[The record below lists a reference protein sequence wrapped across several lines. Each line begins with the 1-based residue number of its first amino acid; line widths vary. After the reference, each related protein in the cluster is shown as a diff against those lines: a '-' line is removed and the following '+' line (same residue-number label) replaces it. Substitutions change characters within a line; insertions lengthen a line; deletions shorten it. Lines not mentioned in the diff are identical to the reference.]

1 MNAAVMDD
9 DVLGKAKT
17 DATVDYD
24 PFADGP
30 LSRVAPTTE
39 PQREV
44 WLADRLGN
52 DASLAYNESIS
63 LDFRGP
69 LDAGALH
76 GALRALVARHDI
88 LRANFGPDGK
98 TLCVADTRGIELPLI
113 DLSTLDDA
121 GRAARI
127 AAHAREVVETPFD
140 LDHGALFRAELVRLS
155 GDHHHLVLT
164 AHHLVCDGWSWWVI
178 VRELGA
184 LYTQALGHAAAPLPA
199 AESFA
204 DYALAEAEHPQ
215 GATFKADEAYWLR
228 RYADGGPILD
238 LPTDRARPSRRTFP
252 SVREDHLL
260 DNELVAAIRRLGARQ
275 GASLFATLLAGF
287 AGLLSRLT
295 SQNDV
300 VVGIPAA
307 GQSVDGHDH
316 LVGHCVNL
324 LPLRFELDQ
333 AQPFEQSLSQ
343 AQATLLDAI
352 EHQRY
357 TFGTLLKKLP
367 LQRDPARLPLCSV
380 MFNIDQ
386 AMDQESTG
394 FHGLGMRLIT
404 NPRSFENFELF
415 VNAVQVQGGMRL
427 ECQYNTDLFD
437 NATIRRWLAA
447 YETLLR
453 AAVARPDLAFGRLP
467 VVSEAARG
475 ELQALQ
481 PAATPFDR
489 ECRMHES
496 FERQC
501 DRTPDRI
508 ALEFDGAHV
517 RYGELES
524 RANRIA
530 HLLRARGVH
539 RGSLVGLVLDRGVDM
554 LAGLLGV
561 LKAGA
566 GYVPLDPN
574 FPAERLAYM
583 AGDAGLAAL
592 LTTTKHA
599 GHFDLRGRPVLSLDL
614 LADELATLP
623 ASRIGRDDGAAQ
635 PESVAYVIYTSGSTG
650 RPKGVQ
656 VPHRAVS
663 NFLASMAKEPGL
675 AADDRLVAVTTL
687 SFDIAV
693 LELLLPLSVGARV
706 VLADR
711 VTAADGI
718 ALKALISDSGAT
730 VMQATPASW
739 RLLLDAQWQ
748 GDAGFKILCGG
759 EALPPDLAA
768 QLLQRCGSLW
778 NVYGPTETT
787 VWSTC
792 SRLTNASDIH
802 IGRPIDNTQ
811 VWILDPR
818 GELCPLGV
826 PGEIWIGGDGVTLG
840 YLNRPELTGERF
852 VADPFATAPGALLY
866 RTGDRGRWRPDGV
879 LEHQGRLDFQVKVR
893 GYRIELGEIE
903 ALLAAHPQ
911 VARAVVVARE
921 DRPGD
926 VRLVAYVVSHDSSP
940 CPQGE
945 VGRGFEGASA
955 PSSPHGGSRPLPKPP
970 LQAGEGEAALASYLK
985 ASLPDYM
992 IPQHILFLDAIPLL
1006 PNGKIDRKS
1015 LPVPDMAVKLA
1026 GERIAPR
1033 NALERTIADAMAHVL
1048 GLAEVGVDDDFFSLG
1063 GHSLLAAQLTSRI
1076 NKELGIALSLRAL
1089 FDGPTVAKLAR
1100 MVQGID
1106 GEAAPKREP
1115 IKPLA
1120 DRTRGPMS
1128 VMQERLYL
1136 LEQFN
1141 PGQITYNTPS
1151 AHRLRGP
1158 LQLNAFQAAID
1169 AMIQRQSV
1177 LRTTIGLVDGEPMQI
1192 VHDAVDVDIRDVV
1205 DVSHLPRDE
1214 REAEVSRRMDALI
1227 QTPFELD
1234 RAPLIRSRLFRLGPE
1249 EHVWFF
1255 MTHHLIWDG
1264 WSFDLMYTD
1273 MAELYAAQLEGR
1285 EPSLPELP
1293 VTYADFSAWHR
1304 EWLQGPEYAKQL
1316 AFWRERLGGAGQAVE
1331 ALPTDMP
1338 RRPGMSGK
1346 GVTHRIVVSNEVTS
1360 ALHDT
1365 AKQVDA
1371 TLYMVL
1377 LTAYFALIS
1386 RTSGLRELIV
1396 GTPVRGRNTAEVENL
1411 MGYFTSLLPL
1421 RMEIDP
1427 SMTFAQAV
1435 KQVKDVVL
1443 DSFAHPD
1450 IRLEDLV
1457 RELSV
1462 RSREGG
1468 AVLYHALF
1476 SFQDIRQRVCEWG
1489 PLTHERY
1496 PVFQTASTQDLGL
1509 WFVEQDTG
1517 LSGGFIYN
1525 ADIFLDDT
1533 AALLRD
1539 RYVAVL
1545 RALGRDPAL
1554 TLEQITRFDDGQ
1566 PLQFGRSVEAAP
1578 VEAATAPAALA
1589 GELYEPLDELGVQL
1603 LEIWRDLL
1611 RKPDIGADDD
1621 FFSLG
1626 GHSLQAVQMFH
1637 RFNRDT
1643 GVNLP
1648 LATLL
1653 SARTVRALA
1662 REYHRARNDADA
1674 HGGEGGQGGAR
1685 PDPWA
1690 PLVPIRPQGTQLPLF
1705 LVHAVGGNVLN
1716 YRALADAMP
1725 DGIPVY
1731 GLQALGLDGRT
1742 APLDSVEKMAERYV
1756 REIRAVQPQGPY
1768 HLAGGSMG
1776 GIIAYE
1782 MAQQLVAMGE
1792 SVGLLGL
1799 VDTSAEFGIRYR
1811 DEARR
1816 GLSARVQRLHRRMQ
1830 GQSLGER
1837 LQTLGGVLNGRLQ
1850 ARQMR
1855 QQAQQAR
1862 ETGAELPHNVRYA
1875 ELEATH
1881 MRAYVKYVVRP
1892 YPESLVLFRATEQPP
1907 ELREKPALGWESM
1920 VGAVEVVSV
1929 PGDHRVM
1936 IESPTLVA
1944 KLSTAILRAQGQ
1956 DEPSQPAS
1964 VSPGPDEPVVSVDR
1978 DDPRADYLRG
1988 LWKELLGVD
1997 VDVDDNFFELGGN
2010 SMLAVQMS
2018 SRVARD
2024 TGVRIQLMRLAVQDL
2039 AQVAADLPQAFG
2051 RDESGGVGARM
2062 ARQMK
2067 RLLRT
2072 QGTAE

>member
-1 MNAAVMDD
+1 MNAAVMGDAALD
-9 DVLGKAKT
+9 KANGAH
-17 DATVDYD
+17 ATVDYD

-44 WLADRLGN
+44 WLADRLGE

-63 LDFRGP
+63 LDFRGA
-69 LDAGALH
+69 LDVPALH
-76 GALRALVARHDI
+76 DALRALVARHDI
-88 LRANFGPDGK
+88 LRANFGPDGR
-98 TLCVADTRGIELPLI
+98 TLCVGDTREIALPLI
-113 DLSTLDDA
+113 DLSALDEA
-121 GRAARI
+121 ASAARI
-127 AAHAREVVETPFD
+127 AEHARSVVEVPFD
-140 LDHGALFRAELVRLS
+140 LDHGALLRSDLIRLS
-155 GDHHHLVLT
+155 ADRHQLVLT
-164 AHHLVCDGWSWWVI
+164 AHHIVCDGWSWWVI

-184 LYTQALGHAAAPLPA
+184 LYTQALGQTAEPLPA

-204 DYALAEAEHPQ
+204 DYALAEAEHPH
-215 GATFKADEAYWLR
+215 GATYRADEAYWLQR
-228 RYADGGPILD
+228 FADGGPILD
-238 LPTDRARPSRRTFP
+238 LPTDRPRPTRRTFP

-287 AGLLSRLT
+287 AGVLSRLT

-300 VVGIPAA
+300 VIGIPAA
-307 GQSVDGHDH
+307 GQSIDGHDH

-333 AQPFEQSLSQ
+333 AQPFEQALAQ
-343 AQATLLDAI
+343 AQSTLLDSI

-357 TFGTLLKKLP
+357 TFGTLLKKLS

-404 NPRSFENFELF
+404 NPRSYENFELF

-437 NATIRRWLAA
+437 NATIRRWMAA

-453 AAVARPDLAFGRLP
+453 AAVARPDLAFGRLS

-508 ALEFDGAHV
+508 ALEFDGQSV
-517 RYGELES
+517 RYDELED

-539 RGSLVGLVLDRGVDM
+539 RGTLVGLVLDRGVDM

-599 GHFDLRGRPVLSLDL
+599 GHFDLRGRPVLALDTL
-614 LADELATLP
+614 HDELAALP
-623 ASRIGRDDGAAQ
+623 ASRIGRDEGAAQ

-663 NFLASMAKEPGL
+663 NFLGSMAKEPGL
-675 AADDRLVAVTTL
+675 GADDRLVAVTTL

-711 VTAADGI
+711 VTAADGV
-718 ALKALISDSGAT
+718 ALKALIANSGAT

-739 RLLLDAQWQ
+739 RLLLDADWK
-748 GDAGFKILCGG
+748 GDASFKILCGG
-759 EALPPDLAA
+759 EALPQDLAA

-792 SRLTNASDIH
+792 SRVVAPANGAIDIH
-802 IGRPIDNTQ
+802 IGRPTDNTQ

-840 YLNRPELTGERF
+840 YLNRPELTSERF
-852 VADPFATAPGALLY
+852 VEDPFSTAPGALLY
-866 RTGDRGRWRPDGV
+866 RTGDRGRWRAEGV

-926 VRLVAYVVSHDSSP
+926 VRLVAYVVGD
-940 CPQGE
+940 
-945 VGRGFEGASA
+945 GASA
-955 PSSPHGGSRPLPKPP
+955 LEES
-970 LQAGEGEAALASYLK
+970 ALASYLK
-985 ASLPDYM
+985 GSLPDYM

-1015 LPVPDMAVKLA
+1015 LPAPDLTVKLS
-1026 GERIAPR
+1026 GERVAPR
-1033 NALERTIADAMAHVL
+1033 NALERTIAEAMAQVL
-1048 GLAEVGVDDDFFSLG
+1048 GVAEVGVDDDFFSLG

-1158 LQLNAFQAAID
+1158 LQLDAFQAAID

-1192 VHDAVDVDIRDVV
+1192 VHDVVDVDITDVV
-1205 DVSHLPRDE
+1205 DVSQLPKDE

-1285 EPSLPELP
+1285 EAKLPELT
-1293 VTYADFSAWHR
+1293 VTYADYSAWHHQ
-1304 EWLQGPEYAKQL
+1304 WLQGPEYAKQL
-1316 AFWRERLGGAGQAVE
+1316 AFWRERLGGAGQGVE

-1338 RRPGMSGK
+1338 RRPGMSGR
-1346 GVTHRIVVSNEVTS
+1346 GVTHRIVVANEVTN

-1365 AKQVDA
+1365 ARKVDA

-1377 LTAYFALIS
+1377 LTAYYALIS
-1386 RTSGLRELIV
+1386 RTSGLRELIL

-1421 RMEIDP
+1421 RMDIDP
-1427 SMTFAQAV
+1427 SMSFAQAV
-1435 KQVKDVVL
+1435 KKVKDVVL

-1476 SFQDIRQRVCEWG
+1476 SFQDIRQRVCTWG
-1489 PLTHERY
+1489 SLTHERY

-1545 RALGRDPAL
+1545 KALGSDPSR
-1554 TLEQITRFDDGQ
+1554 TLEEITRFDDGQ
-1566 PLQFGRSVEAAP
+1566 PLQFGRAIEPAP
-1578 VEAATAPAALA
+1578 VAEPVAVPRADDAL
-1589 GELYEPLDELGVQL
+1589 GDELDPLGMQL

-1611 RKPDIGADDD
+1611 RKPEIGPDDD

-1637 RFNRDT
+1637 RFNRET

-1653 SARTVRALA
+1653 TARSVRALA
-1662 REYHRARNDADA
+1662 YEYHRAGADADS
-1674 HGGEGGQGGAR
+1674 QDDTAR

-1690 PLVPIRPQGTQLPLF
+1690 PLVPIRPQGDQLPLF

-1716 YRALADAMP
+1716 YRPLADAMP
-1725 DGIPVY
+1725 EGIPVY

-1742 APLDSVEKMAERYV
+1742 APLDRVEKMAERYV
-1756 REIRAVQPQGPY
+1756 HEIRQVQPHGPY

-1776 GIIAYE
+1776 GIIAFE
-1782 MAQQLVAMGE
+1782 MAQQLLAAGE
-1792 SVGLLGL
+1792 TVGMLGL

-1811 DEARR
+1811 DEAQR

-1837 LQTLGGVLNGRLQ
+1837 LATIGGVVNGRLQ

-1862 ETGAELPHNVRYA
+1862 ESGEALPHNVRYA

-1881 MRAYVKYVVRP
+1881 MRAYVKYVVQP
-1892 YPESLVLFRATEQPP
+1892 YAGALVLFRASEQPT
-1907 ELREKPALGWESM
+1907 ELRNKPALGWERM
-1920 VGAVEVVSV
+1920 VDDVEVVSI
-1929 PGDHRVM
+1929 PGDHRAM
-1936 IESPTLVA
+1936 IESPALVTTLSA
-1944 KLSTAILRAQGQ
+1944 AILRAQGHGGGVTPQ
-1956 DEPSQPAS
+1956 NGDEAAAC
-1964 VSPGPDEPVVSVDR
+1964 VAVEN
-1978 DDPRADYLRG
+1978 DDPRATYLRA

-1997 VDVDDNFFELGGN
+1997 VDANDNFFDIGGN

-2018 SRVARD
+2018 SRVLKEA
-2024 TGVRIQLMRLAVQDL
+2024 GVRIQLMRLASQSL
-2039 AQVAADLPQAFG
+2039 AQIASDLPVSFG
-2051 RDESGGVGARM
+2051 REEKSGGVGARM

-2072 QGTAE
+2072 PGTVE

>member
-1 MNAAVMDD
+1 MNAAVMGDA
-9 DVLGKAKT
+9 VLDKANGAH
-17 DATVDYD
+17 ATVDYD

-44 WLADRLGN
+44 WLADRLGQ

-63 LDFRGP
+63 LDFRGA
-69 LDAGALH
+69 LDVPALH
-76 GALRALVARHDI
+76 DALRALVARHDI
-88 LRANFGPDGK
+88 LRANFGPDGR
-98 TLCVADTRGIELPLI
+98 TLCVGDTREIALPLI
-113 DLSTLDDA
+113 DLSALDEA
-121 GRAARI
+121 AREARI
-127 AAHAREVVETPFD
+127 AAHARSVVEQPFD
-140 LDHGALFRAELVRLS
+140 LDHGALLRSELIRVSAERHL
-155 GDHHHLVLT
+155 LVLT
-164 AHHLVCDGWSWWVI
+164 AHHIVCDGWSWWVI

-184 LYTQALGHAAAPLPA
+184 LYTQALGQTAEPLPA

-204 DYALAEAEHPQ
+204 DYALAEAEHPH
-215 GATFKADEAYWLR
+215 GATYRADEAYWLK

-238 LPTDRARPSRRTFP
+238 LPTDRPRPTRRTFP

-300 VVGIPAA
+300 VIGIPAA

-333 AQPFEQSLSQ
+333 AQPFEQALAQ
-343 AQATLLDAI
+343 AQSTLLDSI

-357 TFGTLLKKLP
+357 TFGTLLKKLS

-404 NPRSFENFELF
+404 NPRSYENFELF

-453 AAVARPDLAFGRLP
+453 AAVARPDLAFGRLS

-508 ALEFDGAHV
+508 ALEFDGASV
-517 RYGELES
+517 RYDELEA

-539 RGSLVGLVLDRGVDM
+539 RGTLVGLVLDRGVDM

-566 GYVPLDPN
+566 GYVPLDPS

-599 GHFDLRGRPVLSLDL
+599 GHFDLRGRPVLPLDTL
-614 LADELATLP
+614 QDELSALP
-623 ASRIGRDDGAAQ
+623 ASRIGRDEGAAQ

-663 NFLASMAKEPGL
+663 NFLGSMAKEPGL
-675 AADDRLVAVTTL
+675 GPDDRLVAVTTL

-711 VTAADGI
+711 VTAADGV
-718 ALKALISDSGAT
+718 ALKALIASSGAT

-739 RLLLDAQWQ
+739 RLLLDADWK
-748 GDAGFKILCGG
+748 GDASFKILCGG
-759 EALPPDLAA
+759 EALPQDLAA

-792 SRLTNASDIH
+792 SRVFAPDQGTIDIH

-840 YLNRPELTGERF
+840 YLNRPELTSERF
-852 VADPFATAPGALLY
+852 VEDPFSTAPGALLY
-866 RTGDRGRWRPDGV
+866 RTGDRGRWRAEGV

-903 ALLAAHPQ
+903 ALLAAHPE

-926 VRLVAYVVSHDSSP
+926 VRLVAYVVGD
-940 CPQGE
+940 G
-945 VGRGFEGASA
+945 SA
-955 PSSPHGGSRPLPKPP
+955 KLED
-970 LQAGEGEAALASYLK
+970 ATLASYLK
-985 ASLPDYM
+985 GSLPDYM

-1015 LPVPDMAVKLA
+1015 LPAPDLTVKLA
-1026 GERIAPR
+1026 GERVAPR
-1033 NALERTIADAMAHVL
+1033 NALERTIAEAMAQVL
-1048 GLAEVGVDDDFFSLG
+1048 GVAEVGVDDDFFSLG

-1106 GEAAPKREP
+1106 GEAVPKREP
-1115 IKPLA
+1115 IRPLA

-1141 PGQITYNTPS
+1141 PGQITYSTPS

-1158 LQLNAFQAAID
+1158 LQLDAFQAAIN

-1192 VHDAVDVDIRDVV
+1192 VHDVVDVDITDVV

-1285 EPSLPELP
+1285 EAKLPELT
-1293 VTYADFSAWHR
+1293 VTYADYSAWHHQ
-1304 EWLQGPEYAKQL
+1304 WLQGPEYAKQL
-1316 AFWRERLGGAGQAVE
+1316 AFWRERLGGAGQGVE

-1338 RRPGMSGK
+1338 RRPGMSGR
-1346 GVTHRIVVSNEVTS
+1346 GVTHRIVVANDVTA

-1365 AKQVDA
+1365 ARQVDA

-1377 LTAYFALIS
+1377 LTAYYALIS
-1386 RTSGLRELIV
+1386 RTSGLRELIL

-1421 RMEIDP
+1421 RMDIDP
-1427 SMTFAQAV
+1427 SMSFAQAV
-1435 KQVKDVVL
+1435 KKVKEVVL

-1450 IRLEDLV
+1450 VRLEDLV

-1476 SFQDIRQRVCEWG
+1476 SFQDIRQRVCTWG
-1489 PLTHERY
+1489 ALTHERY

-1545 RALGRDPAL
+1545 KALGNDPSR
-1554 TLEQITRFDDGQ
+1554 TLEEITRFHDGQ
-1566 PLQFGRSVEAAP
+1566 PLQFGRAIEPPPVAERVAAP
-1578 VEAATAPAALA
+1578 RADDAL
-1589 GELYEPLDELGVQL
+1589 GDELDPLGMQL
-1603 LEIWRDLL
+1603 LGIWRDLL
-1611 RKPDIGADDD
+1611 RNPQIGPDDD

-1637 RFNRDT
+1637 RFNRET

-1653 SARTVRALA
+1653 TARSVRALA
-1662 REYHRARNDADA
+1662 YEYHRAGAGAESQDDA
-1674 HGGEGGQGGAR
+1674 AR

-1690 PLVPIRPQGTQLPLF
+1690 PLVPIRPQGDQLPLF

-1716 YRALADAMP
+1716 YRPLADAMP
-1725 DGIPVY
+1725 EGIPVY

-1742 APLDSVEKMAERYV
+1742 APLDRVEKMAERYV
-1756 REIRAVQPQGPY
+1756 QEIRQVQPHGPY

-1782 MAQQLVAMGE
+1782 MAQQLLAAGE
-1792 SVGLLGL
+1792 QVGMLGL

-1830 GQSLGER
+1830 GQSLSER
-1837 LQTLGGVLNGRLQ
+1837 LATIGGVVNGRLQ

-1862 ETGAELPHNVRYA
+1862 ESGEALPHNVRYA

-1881 MRAYVKYVVRP
+1881 MRAYVKYVVQP
-1892 YPESLVLFRATEQPP
+1892 YAGALVLFRATEQPP
-1907 ELREKPALGWESM
+1907 ELRNKPALGWERM
-1920 VGAVEVVSV
+1920 VDDVEVVSI
-1929 PGDHRVM
+1929 PGDHRAM
-1936 IESPTLVA
+1936 IESPTLVTT
-1944 KLSTAILRAQGQ
+1944 LSAAIVRAQGHDGGGAPAEASAAAACAAVQ
-1956 DEPSQPAS
+1956 D
-1964 VSPGPDEPVVSVDR
+1964 
-1978 DDPRADYLRG
+1978 DDPRATYLRA
-1988 LWKELLGVD
+1988 LWKELLGVN
-1997 VDVDDNFFELGGN
+1997 VNATDNFFDIGGN

-2018 SRVARD
+2018 SRVLKE
-2024 TGVRIQLMRLAVQDL
+2024 TGVRIQLMRLASQSL
-2039 AQVAADLPQAFG
+2039 AQIASDLPRSFG
-2051 RDESGGVGARM
+2051 REEKSSGVGARM

-2072 QGTAE
+2072 PGTVE